1 MQSISVLILALLP
14 CLALAD
20 NVTLSEETRHD
31 LTISGSSVGGDIIID
46 GSTGQNVH
54 VDNSQVK
61 GSLFFVNGCAVY
73 NNMIH
78 ECDGTQHQMNAMQ
91 RTRLR
96 KRIAQIK
103 RAQRA
108 QKGGKS
114 KKNNK
119 RKGKPV
125 NKKNKKNPRKA
136 AGKKSRKQAGRRNR
150 MKKHGRRMRGA
161 HLPGKWS
168 PCNTCKGEDEGE
180 GGPDGEDEGKEGHE
194 GEDEGKGGFEGED
207 ENKGGFN

>member
-1 MQSISVLILALLP
+1 MQSTSVLILALLP
-14 CLALAD
+14 FLALAD
-20 NVTLSEETRHD
+20 NITLAEEVRHD
-31 LTISGSSVGGDIIID
+31 LTISGSNVGGDVIVD

-54 VDNSQVK
+54 IDGSSVK
-61 GSLFFVNGCAVY
+61 GNIFFVNGCAVY

-78 ECDGTQHQMNAMQ
+78 ECDGTQHRMNAMQ

-96 KRIAQIK
+96 KRVAQIK
-103 RAQRA
+103 RA

-125 NKKNKKNPRKA
+125 NKKNNKKNSKKNSRKS
-136 AGKKSRKQAGRRNR
+136 AGKKNRKQVGRRNR
-150 MKKHGRRMRGA
+150 MGKKQGRRMRGA

-168 PCNTCKGEDEGE
+168 PCNTCDKEGE
-180 GGPDGEDEGKEGHE
+180 HGGYY
-194 GEDEGKGGFEGED
+194 
-207 ENKGGFN
+207 